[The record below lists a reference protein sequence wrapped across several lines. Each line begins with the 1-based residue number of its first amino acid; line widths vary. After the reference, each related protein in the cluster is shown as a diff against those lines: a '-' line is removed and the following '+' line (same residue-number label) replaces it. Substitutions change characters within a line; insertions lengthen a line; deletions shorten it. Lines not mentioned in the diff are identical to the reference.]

1 MWLTAF
7 ALLRRI
13 ASAVPFWAWALAAAL
28 GWGALQRHAA
38 TTAGNRAVK
47 AERELSTLRL
57 EAAQAAKDALTRL
70 AINQQKAIN
79 EARNSA
85 ELERAGA
92 DAVADALRR
101 LRARAAGRTCP
112 APAAAAGST
121 AAADTGDLPADVLSR
136 IGEAAGEIAA
146 LADARGRAGRACE
159 RIAGEPVTKWRTRG
173 TD

>member
-1 MWLTAF
+1 MWLTAS

-13 ASAVPFWAWALAAAL
+13 AGAVPIWAWALAAAL

-47 AERELSTLRL
+47 AEREISTLRL

-70 AINQQKAIN
+70 AVDQQKAIN

-112 APAAAAGST
+112 APAAAAGS
-121 AAADTGDLPADVLSR
+121 GDLPADVLSR

-159 RIAGEPVTKWRTRG
+159 RIAGEPVTK
-173 TD
+173 

>member
-13 ASAVPFWAWALAAAL
+13 ASALPIWAWALAAVI

-38 TTAGNRAVK
+38 TAAGNRAIK

-57 EAAQAAKDALTRL
+57 DAAQAAKDALARL
-70 AINQQKAIN
+70 AIDQQKAIN
-79 EARNSA
+79 EARNAA
-85 ELERAGA
+85 ELDRAGA

-112 APAAAAGST
+112 APAAATGSAPAT
-121 AAADTGDLPADVLSR
+121 DTGDLPADVLSR

-146 LADARGRAGRACE
+146 LSDARGRAGRACE
-159 RIAGEPVTKWRTRG
+159 RIAGEPEVKNTRH
-173 TD
+173 